1 MATIPTKVAQRL
13 ASGLKRFQPIISSA
27 RARDVNESDTV
38 MIVTDL
44 LAELFGFDKY
54 SDITSEK
61 AIRGTYCDIVVRLE
75 GTLRAIIE
83 VKAVG
88 IEFKTTHTKQAVD
101 YAANEGVDWVILTN
115 GMQWQV
121 YRVIFGKPIDQQL
134 VYQMNMLD
142 LNPRA
147 AADIET
153 LYLLTKEGMQKSALD
168 EHYARRQATDR
179 FAIGAILLTDA
190 VVGTVR
196 RELRKLTPDVSISV
210 DEVRKTL
217 ANEVLKRDVVEGE
230 EAQEACRRLQKS
242 AAKAARAARGAKDKA
257 DALSTQDDD
266 SDVCAPGCAPP
277 QEGSEI

>member
-1 MATIPTKVAQRL
+1 MASVPTKVAQRL
-13 ASGLKRFQPIISSA
+13 AAGLKRFQPITSSA

-38 MIVTDL
+38 IIVTDL

-54 SDITSEK
+54 TDITSEK

-88 IEFKTTHTKQAVD
+88 IEFKPTHTKQAVD
-101 YAANEGVDWVILTN
+101 YAVNEGVDWVILTN
-115 GMQWQV
+115 AMQWQV
-121 YRVIFGKPIDQQL
+121 YRVIFGKPIDQEL
-134 VYQMNMLD
+134 VCQINLLD
-142 LNPRA
+142 LNSRV
-147 AADIET
+147 AADIEA

-179 FAIGAILLTDA
+179 FAIGAILLSDA
-190 VVGTVR
+190 VVATVR
-196 RELRKLTPDVSISV
+196 RELRKLSPDVGISA

-230 EAQEACRRLQKS
+230 DAQQACRKLQKS
-242 AAKAARAARGAKDKA
+242 AAKAARAVRGAKDKA
-257 DALSTQDDD
+257 DLAEPAAA
-266 SDVCAPGCAPP
+266 CATEPAPP
-277 QEGSEI
+277 PDGSEI